1 MAAAYVRHG
10 FRAIKLQMWR
20 DDPDQDVEVV
30 RLIRPAGIGRDQ
42 LEIMIDR
49 TGAMSGQCWTYETA
63 LRVARSLEALDA
75 THHDGVPP
83 PGEWCDHD
91 PNRTGSG
98 SATERRRRRGVPA
111 MVRAR

>member
-1 MAAAYVRHG
+1 MAAAYVRHW

-63 LRVARSLEALDA
+63 LRVARSLEA
-75 THHDGVPP
+75 
-83 PGEWCDHD
+83 
-91 PNRTGSG
+91 
-98 SATERRRRRGVPA
+98 
-111 MVRAR
+111 